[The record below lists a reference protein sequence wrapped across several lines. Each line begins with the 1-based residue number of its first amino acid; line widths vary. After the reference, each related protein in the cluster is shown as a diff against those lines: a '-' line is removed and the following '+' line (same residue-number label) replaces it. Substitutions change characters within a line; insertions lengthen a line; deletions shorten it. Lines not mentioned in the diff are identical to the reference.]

1 MRTLSLI
8 FVADLF
14 LFIRT
19 GTNLFQV
26 ATHEFGH
33 VLGLRH
39 TDVTTAVMYP
49 LYEYQPDFK
58 LDKDDIEGIQV
69 HCTKIKTQSFNLR
82 LIQIIFIF
90 LMILL
95 KFKKKKRIL
104 EIVWGESVVEIGN

>member
-1 MRTLSLI
+1 MRTHSLI

-33 VLGLRH
+33 SLGLRH
-39 TDVTTAVMYP
+39 SHVKTAVMYP
-49 LYEYQPDFK
+49 LYEHQPDFK

-69 HCTKIKTQSFNLR
+69 HCTKIKIQSFNLR
-82 LIQIIFIF
+82 LIQLIFIF
-90 LMILL
+90 LIILNL
-95 KFKKKKRIL
+95 KNAF
-104 EIVWGESVVEIGN
+104 

>member
-8 FVADLF
+8 F

-39 TDVTTAVMYP
+39 SHVKAAVMFPTYD
-49 LYEYQPDFK
+49 YSSDFK

-69 HCTKIKTQSFNLR
+69 H
-82 LIQIIFIF
+82 
-90 LMILL
+90 
-95 KFKKKKRIL
+95 
-104 EIVWGESVVEIGN
+104 